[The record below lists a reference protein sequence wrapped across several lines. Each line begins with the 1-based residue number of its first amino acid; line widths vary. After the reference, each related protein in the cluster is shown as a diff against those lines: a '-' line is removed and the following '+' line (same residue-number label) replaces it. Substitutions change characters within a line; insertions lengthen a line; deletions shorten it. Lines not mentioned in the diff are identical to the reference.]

1 MFVVSQKTAIDWF
14 ILMHMNLTFTC
25 QRIHVQELHYF
36 KLIKGCS
43 THYEED
49 NVQKL
54 HIGGPLKHVQQNIIY
69 IG

>member
-43 THYEED
+43 THYEHD
-49 NVQKL
+49 SVQKL
-54 HIGGPLKHVQQNIIY
+54 HI
-69 IG
+69 